1 MTLMIEGIEVECII
15 GDLPEERERE
25 QTLVV
30 DAELEIPDRAAETDA
45 LADTVDY
52 AAAAESH
59 ATTRLAPSRS
69 LHASPPLRGKS
80 PAASMTVSPRLI
92 RLSPI
97 RAEARPAAP

>member
-52 AAAAESH
+52 AAAAERVH
-59 ATTRLAPSRS
+59 GVRAC
-69 LHASPPLRGKS
+69 RGG
-80 PAASMTVSPRLI
+80 
-92 RLSPI
+92 
-97 RAEARPAAP
+97 EARRRPRRRGGAGGLPCRGGRFRRAGG